1 MRQCLAGMSPHSG
14 VKKGVTGYARGAPQ
28 SKIQYE
34 KEEAAVGTNGNGKN
48 GYFVKGL
55 IFGCV
60 SGALAGLLFAPKS
73 GKKLRKDIKHKGSEA
88 VKDTKEF
95 YFDAQK
101 KTKSVFDDTVDW
113 LSDACVKTKGVFFR
127 S

>member
-1 MRQCLAGMSPHSG
+1 M
-14 VKKGVTGYARGAPQ
+14 T
-28 SKIQYE
+28 
-34 KEEAAVGTNGNGKN
+34 VGSNGKNGKN

-73 GKKLRKDIKHKGSEA
+73 GKELRKDIKHKGTEA

-95 YFDAQK
+95 YFDTQK
-101 KTKSVFDDTVDW
+101 KAKSVFDDTVDL

>member
-1 MRQCLAGMSPHSG
+1 
-14 VKKGVTGYARGAPQ
+14 
-28 SKIQYE
+28 
-34 KEEAAVGTNGNGKN
+34 VGSNGRNGKN

-73 GKKLRKDIKHKGSEA
+73 GKKLRADIKEKGSEA
-88 VKDTKEF
+88 VNDTKEF
-95 YFDAQK
+95 YVEAQK
-101 KTKSVFDDTVDW
+101 KAKSVFEDTVDL
-113 LSDACVKTKGVFFR
+113 LSDACVKTKGIFFR

>member
-1 MRQCLAGMSPHSG
+1 M
-14 VKKGVTGYARGAPQ
+14 
-28 SKIQYE
+28 
-34 KEEAAVGTNGNGKN
+34 GTNGNGKN

-60 SGALAGLLFAPKS
+60 GGALAGLLFAPKS
-73 GKKLRKDIKHKGSEA
+73 GKQLRKDIKHKGSEA

-95 YFDAQK
+95 YLDTQK
-101 KTKSVFDDTVDW
+101 KAKSVFDDTVDMI
-113 LSDACVKTKGVFFR
+113 SDACVKTKGVFFR

>member
-1 MRQCLAGMSPHSG
+1 MGS
-14 VKKGVTGYARGAPQ
+14 
-28 SKIQYE
+28 
-34 KEEAAVGTNGNGKN
+34 NGKNGKN
-48 GYFVKGL
+48 GYFAKGL
-55 IFGCV
+55 IIGGV

-73 GKKLRKDIKHKGSEA
+73 GKQLRKDIKHKGSEA
-88 VKDTKEF
+88 VNDTKEF

>member
-1 MRQCLAGMSPHSG
+1 MFLIFVSDGNTIGSDVSDVFFTIQNPIG
-14 VKKGVTGYARGAPQ
+14 KGG
-28 SKIQYE
+28 S
-34 KEEAAVGTNGNGKN
+34 AVGTNGNGKN

-73 GKKLRKDIKHKGSEA
+73 GKKLRADIKDKGSDA
-88 VKDTKEF
+88 LKDTKEF
-95 YFDAQK
+95 CLDTQK
-101 KTKSVFDDTVDW
+101 KAKSVFDDTVDM

>member
-1 MRQCLAGMSPHSG
+1 M
-14 VKKGVTGYARGAPQ
+14 
-28 SKIQYE
+28 
-34 KEEAAVGTNGNGKN
+34 GTNGNGKN

-73 GKKLRKDIKHKGSEA
+73 GKQLRKDIKHKSA
-88 VKDTKEF
+88 DALKDTEEF
-95 YFDAQK
+95 YFDAHK
-101 KTKSVFDDTVDW
+101 KAKSVFDDTVD
-113 LSDACVKTKGVFFR
+113 LFSDACVKTKGVFFR

>member
-1 MRQCLAGMSPHSG
+1 MEIPLAAMSVMFSL
-14 VKKGVTGYARGAPQ
+14 Q

-60 SGALAGLLFAPKS
+60 GGALAGLLFAPKS
-73 GKKLRKDIKHKGSEA
+73 GKKLRADIKEKGSDA
-88 VKDTKEF
+88 LKDTKEF

-101 KTKSVFDDTVDW
+101 KAKSVFDDTVDL